1 MTSIPPNRDRFLA
14 EIAGRVAPE
23 RVQAVYLFPPIRQGP
38 VETGAAV
45 LAVDRII
52 EVVTPVAPEAV
63 VGDAGSVEAAPL
75 ADAPPAEPAAEP
87 DRRPVVLTARYR
99 HTLKGVDRGKW
110 ELEIVEQADAPLA
123 TIDIVVRGVQE
134 RLDDT
139 IEPERLDADALRAAR
154 ADGVWTPPPKP
165 PAQS

>member
-1 MTSIPPNRDRFLA
+1 M
-14 EIAGRVAPE
+14 
-23 RVQAVYLFPPIRQGP
+23 
-38 VETGAAV
+38 
-45 LAVDRII
+45 
-52 EVVTPVAPEAV
+52 
-63 VGDAGSVEAAPL
+63 
-75 ADAPPAEPAAEP
+75 
-87 DRRPVVLTARYR
+87 
-99 HTLKGVDRGKW
+99 